1 MNKEELEWLLD
12 IATPTGISYSGDQT
26 ITIDFANKVINYIN
40 KQKEVLDKIKEKVNK
55 MIWGNYSALSNP
67 EYTIVGKHELLK
79 LSNIDLKDILELLE
93 EIE

>member
-26 ITIDFANKVINYIN
+26 ITIDFANKVINHIN
-40 KQKEVLDKIKEKVNK
+40 KQKEVLDKIKEYIKNGNLKVGEMANLYAEK
-55 MIWGNYSALSNP
+55 
-67 EYTIVGKHELLK
+67 
-79 LSNIDLKDILELLE
+79 DLLELLE

>member
-26 ITIDFANKVINYIN
+26 ITIDFANKVINHIN
-40 KQKEVLDKIKEKVNK
+40 KQKEVLDKIKEILNNEMYPDIAKRK
-55 MIWGNYSALSNP
+55 
-67 EYTIVGKHELLK
+67 
-79 LSNIDLKDILELLE
+79 ILELLE

>member
-26 ITIDFANKVINYIN
+26 ITIDFANKVINHIN
-40 KQKEVLDKIKEKVNK
+40 KQKEILDKIKEETKLAYNELQPGELV
-55 MIWGNYSALSNP
+55 IGQA
-67 EYTIVGKHELLK
+67 LLK
-79 LSNIDLKDILELLE
+79 NILEILE

>member
-40 KQKEVLDKIKEKVNK
+40 KQKEVLDKIKEYIKNGNLKVGEMANLYAEK
-55 MIWGNYSALSNP
+55 
-67 EYTIVGKHELLK
+67 
-79 LSNIDLKDILELLE
+79 DLLELLE

>member
-40 KQKEVLDKIKEKVNK
+40 KQQEILDKIKEETKLAYNELQPGELV
-55 MIWGNYSALSNP
+55 IGQA
-67 EYTIVGKHELLK
+67 LLK
-79 LSNIDLKDILELLE
+79 NILELLE

>member
-40 KQKEVLDKIKEKVNK
+40 KQKEVLDKIKEKLHNSKEYKMATAMELNK
-55 MIWGNYSALSNP
+55 EQSIL
-67 EYTIVGKHELLK
+67 
-79 LSNIDLKDILELLE
+79 IDIDKLLE